1 MLNNTL
7 SYEKSI
13 RSTDRN
19 SNISNYV
26 VGIAVLRSNRL
37 LIVRRSRE
45 DYLAG
50 FFELP
55 GGKVDG
61 ESFAS
66 AVKRELFEE
75 TGLSVRSII
84 NWFTG
89 FIYQTGK
96 ITVRQCN
103 CLVKVSSNPVKL
115 NPAEHDNYKWIN
127 KSEIYNHKMTNQM
140 RKCIKEA
147 FKVYEIL

>member
-1 MLNNTL
+1 MLNDTL

-19 SNISNYV
+19 SNISDYV
-26 VGIAVLRSNRL
+26 VGIAVFRNHKL
-37 LIVRRSRE
+37 LIIRRSPH
-45 DYLAG
+45 DYLGG
-50 FFELP
+50 FFEIP
-55 GGKVDG
+55 GGKVDND
-61 ESFAS
+61 SFET
-66 AVKRELFEE
+66 AVHKELLEE
-75 TGLSVRSII
+75 TNLSIKLII

-89 FIYQTGK
+89 FVYQAGTK
-96 ITVRQCN
+96 TIRQCN

-127 KSEIYNHKMTNQM
+127 KSEINNHKMTPPM

-147 FKVYEIL
+147 FKIYENL